1 MSREA
6 RVGIFVLLGL
16 LILTYFTFRLSKWGL
31 IAERGY
37 KLTAEFDS
45 AVGIEP
51 KSDVK
56 MAGVPI
62 GKVEEIRLAGKRA
75 QLVLRIRPEF
85 GVPAD
90 SVASIQSQGFLGE
103 KFLQII
109 PGNDPRML
117 ADGDRIARTEAPADI
132 DALVKKLD
140 TIGTDIKKFTE
151 TISESFGTEEARE
164 SLKRILANIDRLSA
178 DLADLSSGSKQDV
191 RATLANLRAF
201 SETLKEETPRL
212 AAKLEQ
218 MSDDVSGVVGENRE
232 NLKESIAN
240 LRVASAKL
248 DNTLESAGKVMEKI
262 DRGEGT
268 LGMLVN
274 DNTVHTSITGALEGI
289 NKYVRR
295 TEQLKTFIDYRL
307 EWLSRPDEY
316 KHYVNLRLQPTADKY
331 YQIGIV
337 DDPRG
342 RFKSVRSTTTTTPPG
357 STVTTQEDSFD
368 DKLKLTALI
377 AKRFYGLT
385 VKGGV
390 MESTGGVGLE
400 YEVIKN
406 RLTVGADL
414 FDFSRNVNGKELE
427 PHLKVYGNYDIV
439 KNFFVTGGVD
449 DVLVGEEDFRSVFV
463 GFGIKFAD
471 EDIKTVIGA
480 VPIKP

>member
-16 LILTYFTFRLSKWGL
+16 IILTYFTFRVSKWGL

-37 KLTAEFDS
+37 RLTVDVES
-45 AVGIEP
+45 AAGIEP
-51 KSDVK
+51 KADVK

-62 GKVEEIRLAGKRA
+62 GKIEEIRLAGNRA

-90 SVASIQSQGFLGE
+90 SVGVIQSQGFLGE
-103 KFLQII
+103 RYLELV
-109 PGNDPRML
+109 PGRDPRLL
-117 ADGDRIARTEAPADI
+117 ADGDRVVRTEAPASM

-140 TIGTDIKKFTE
+140 SIGDDIKKFT
-151 TISESFGTEEARE
+151 TSISESFGTEEGKE
-164 SLKRILANIDRLSA
+164 SLKRIIANIDRLTA
-178 DLADLSSGSKQDV
+178 DLANISSGSREDI
-191 RATLANLRAF
+191 RAVIANLRDF
-201 SETLKEETPRL
+201 SETLKEETPGL
-212 AAKLEQ
+212 VAKLER
-218 MSDDVSGVVGENRE
+218 MGDDVSGVVGDNRE

-240 LRVASAKL
+240 LKAASARL
-248 DNTLESAGKVMEKI
+248 DNTLEHAGKVMAKI

-268 LGMLVN
+268 LGKLVN
-274 DNTVHTSITGALEGI
+274 DNTAHTSITDTLEGI
-289 NKYVRR
+289 NRYVRK

-331 YQIGIV
+331 YQIGVV

-342 RFKSVRSTTTTTPPG
+342 RYKNVVKTETVTPPG
-357 STVTTQEDSFD
+357 TTVTTEEDSYD
-368 DKLKLTALI
+368 DKLKFTALI
-377 AKRFYGLT
+377 AKRFRGFT
-385 VKGGV
+385 VKGG
-390 MESTGGVGLE
+390 MIESSGGLGVD
-400 YEVIKN
+400 YEVIKD
-406 RLTVGADL
+406 RLTLGTEIY
-414 FDFSRNVNGKELE
+414 DFSRKDLN
-427 PHLKVYGNYDIV
+427 PHLKVYGNYDLV

-449 DVLVGEEDFRSVFV
+449 EVLNSGRDLRSLFL
-463 GFGIKFAD
+463 GFGIKFED